1 MQQKDMQQKKQSEKA
16 AITAAADS
24 EFREVVVDPAEQE
37 RIRKRQEGTPV
48 TVETFNLWKKAFED
62 EMAAKELE
70 ALRSG
75 GPVSNLAPL
84 AAVTIGAGSAEE
96 SGANVKAL
104 LETLAADGRPTGKQY
119 FTMNLGA
126 GKGAGEGAEDPD
138 AEDLDGPDELAEV
151 LGLGGA
157 GRGDGEGDSEEDD
170 SDYVEGEDDD
180 DDDDEEDGDY
190 EDDDEEEES

>member
-24 EFREVVVDPAEQE
+24 EFREVIIDPAEQE
-37 RIRKRQEGTPV
+37 RIRRRQEGTPV
-48 TVETFNLWKKAFED
+48 TLETFNQWKKAFED

-84 AAVTIGAGSAEE
+84 AAVTIGAGNLDE

-119 FTMNLGA
+119 FMMNMGA
-126 GKGAGEGAEDPD
+126 AKGAGEGAEDPD
-138 AEDLDGPDELAEV
+138 AEDLEGPDELAEV
-151 LGLGGA
+151 LGMGT
-157 GRGDGEGDSEEDD
+157 GDGGEGDSEDDD
-170 SDYVEGEDDD
+170 SDYVEGEEDDD
-180 DDDDEEDGDY
+180 DDDDDDGDFEDG
-190 EDDDEEEES
+190 EEES